1 MKYAILVITTASLL
15 AVSVLADPPA
25 TAPTTAPVTQPAIA
39 LPRAAVINRLNFNN
53 NFGGRSLEAQLR
65 RFQSQQQSLED
76 LPISSTHRLDR
87 LITFSLADGLL
98 QAELIPSDLTPGQTR
113 IGIEGSDATWL
124 LQSQTVGFPAMP
136 YLNVTRY
143 DFDQTEEGQIWSVS
157 LHRSDSYLSIN
168 AQGLGAS
175 ATFHQSNGVAMLI
188 VMQYLN
194 GRNRPV
200 LRLDG
205 PSLLQL
211 QADHPEEVRQY
222 LLPMLSR
229 LGGADLLRPGAA
241 DVYTVFGELPPPGE
255 ITAKLQ
261 QQLPRLESEAFP
273 ERDAASS
280 ALARLGPAGVQA
292 ALRLDRDALSFEQ
305 IDRIDA
311 LIDRERHRL
320 IADPTAHRH
329 DVYFLLDCLEDA
341 DPAVRV
347 AAKSEL
353 EKAAGHRLV
362 FDVSA
367 EPKRRA
373 TAVEEIRAL
382 LKQESDTKS
391 ATPEPSH

>member
-1 MKYAILVITTASLL
+1 M
-15 AVSVLADPPA
+15 
-25 TAPTTAPVTQPAIA
+25 
-39 LPRAAVINRLNFNN
+39 
-53 NFGGRSLEAQLR
+53 
-65 RFQSQQQSLED
+65 
-76 LPISSTHRLDR
+76 
-87 LITFSLADGLL
+87 ADGLL

-113 IGIEGSDATWL
+113 IGVEGSDATWL
-124 LQSQTVGFPAMP
+124 LQMQTVGFPAMP

-143 DFDQTEEGQIWSVS
+143 DFDQIEEGQIWSVS

-200 LRLDG
+200 LRLDA

-222 LLPMLSR
+222 LQPMLSR
-229 LGGADLLRPGAA
+229 LGDVALLRPGAA
-241 DVYTVFGELPPPGE
+241 DVYTVFSELPPPSE
-255 ITAKLQ
+255 ITAKVR
-261 QQLPRLESEAFP
+261 QQLPHLDGEAFS
-273 ERDAASS
+273 ERDAAST

-292 ALRLDRDALSFEQ
+292 ALRLNRDDLSFEQ

-320 IADPTAHRH
+320 IADPAALRH
-329 DVYFLLDCLEDA
+329 DVCFLLDCLEDA

-367 EPKRRA
+367 EPKQRA
-373 TAVEEIRAL
+373 TGVEEIRAL
-382 LKQESDTKS
+382 LKQESETK
-391 ATPEPSH
+391 ATTQPN